1 MAVRDPGRK
10 KGAMT
15 ETTEKEPF
23 HWQSAIS
30 YKTRDRIVV
39 RGYDV
44 NELTGNISFAEM
56 LHLVWKGELPPKN
69 VAKMIDALL
78 VCFAEHAMSPSS
90 ASARMVMSGAGY
102 IMPAMAGGISS
113 IGYTHVDAHEAAQA
127 WIAAIG
133 LMKEKGW
140 TLEQTADFVAK
151 GFRSKEKDD
160 AFARRFGEKR
170 VIPGWHHPQHIRD
183 LRSPRI
189 VELAERLGVAG
200 DHVRFVVALE
210 NATKKYWGRTVYMN
224 VSGAISST
232 LVDMGFNPDEC
243 LAFCAIA
250 RSVSIA
256 AHCVEEKTREKGWR
270 ASRGSKITQPLDLAL
285 QKPEYYDGPAD
296 RRLPEGTIAEPLTR
310 APYHYIDPSEDT

>member
-1 MAVRDPGRK
+1 MADSRQR
-10 KGAMT
+10 
-15 ETTEKEPF
+15 EPF

-30 YKTRDRIVV
+30 YKTRERIVV

-56 LHLVWKGELPPKN
+56 LHLVWKGDLPEEN
-69 VAKMIDALL
+69 VGKMINALL

-102 IMPAMAGGISS
+102 IMPGLAGGILS
-113 IGYTHVDAHEAAQA
+113 IGYTHVDAHDAARM
-127 WIAAIG
+127 WITAVN

-140 TLEQTADFVAK
+140 TIEETADYVAQ
-151 GFRSKEKDD
+151 GVRSKEKDD
-160 AFARRFGEKR
+160 AFVRKFGERR

-189 VELAERLGVAG
+189 IELAENLGVAG
-200 DHVRFVVALE
+200 DHIKFVLALE
-210 NATKKYWGRTVYMN
+210 DATEKHWGRRLYMN
-224 VSGAISST
+224 VSGAISSS

-250 RSVSIA
+250 RSVSIT
-256 AHCVEEKTREKGWR
+256 AHCLEEKTREKGWR
-270 ASRGSKITQPLDLAL
+270 ASSSSPIIQPLDLEL
-285 QKPEYYDGPAD
+285 QKPDYYDGPAE
-296 RRLPEGTIAEPLTR
+296 RHLPGDKIANPLER
-310 APYHYIDPSEDT
+310 APYHYIDPSA